1 MIRKIASE
9 RLRPGMYIH
18 ELGGSWMSHPFWR
31 NRFAVRSDDDVQRI
45 IDAGI
50 EEVYIDTARGADD
63 GHAVDEPEVREQLVK
78 EMAAASAIT
87 APPVKQKEKESWEP
101 VPVSAELKRAREVH
115 GQAHRAVHDVMRDV
129 RMGRAIST
137 DAVSEVV
144 DTITGSIMRSPSALI
159 GMVGLKSKDDYTFLH
174 SVSVGTL
181 LVAFGRTLGLDP
193 DTLNELGTGG
203 LLHDVGKMKVPNE
216 ILNKPGRLTD
226 AEFDIIKRHPVDG
239 HAVLVENGG
248 VGDIPL
254 DITRHHHER
263 KDGTGYPDRQTDAE
277 ISRFAK
283 MAAIVDVYDAITA
296 DRCYHKAMEPTDALR
311 KMWEWSAQH
320 FDRELLQVFMKC
332 IGIYPIG
339 SLVRLES
346 GLIGV
351 VVEQNPGSLLTPKV
365 KTVYHSKS
373 MRHVSPSILDLSKA
387 DDKIASTETAGRW
400 PVDPEVHIRGDA

>member
-1 MIRKIASE
+1 
-9 RLRPGMYIH
+9 MYIH

-31 NRFAVRSDDDVQRI
+31 KRFQVRSEGDVQRI
-45 IDAGI
+45 LDAGI
-50 EEVYIDTARGADD
+50 EEVYIDTERGIDD
-63 GHAVDEPEVREQLVK
+63 ACAVDAAEVREQLVK
-78 EMAAASAIT
+78 EMAAAAE
-87 APPVKQKEKESWEP
+87 APTPAAPKRPAESWEP

-115 GQAHRAVHDVMRDV
+115 GQAHRAVQDVMRNV

-137 DAVSEVV
+137 DAVGEVV
-144 DTITGSIMRSPSALI
+144 ETITGSIMRSPSALI
-159 GMVGLKSKDDYTFLH
+159 GMVGLKNKDDYTFLH

-181 LVAFGRTLGLDP
+181 MIAFGRTLGLP
-193 DTLNELGTGG
+193 ADTLRELGTGG
-203 LLHDVGKMKVPNE
+203 LLHDVGKMKVPDE
-216 ILNKPGRLTD
+216 ILNNPGRLTD
-226 AEFDIIKRHPVDG
+226 AEFEIIKRHPLDG
-239 HAVLVENGG
+239 HAVLVEAGG

-263 KDGTGYPDRQTDAE
+263 SDGTGYPDKQTAE
-277 ISRFAK
+277 QISRFAK
-283 MAAIVDVYDAITA
+283 MASIVDVYDAITA
-296 DRCYHKAMEPTDALR
+296 DRCYHKAIEPTDALR
-311 KMWEWSAQH
+311 KMWEWSAQQ

-373 MRHVSPSILDLSKA
+373 MRHVTPAIVDLSKSA
-387 DDKIASTETAGRW
+387 DKIASTESAGRW
-400 PVDPEVHIRGDA
+400 PVDPAVHLRGEA

>member
-31 NRFAVRSDDDVQRI
+31 SRFEIRSDEDVQRI
-45 IDAGI
+45 LDAGI
-50 EEVYIDTARGADD
+50 DEVYIDTERGIDD
-63 GHAVDEPEVREQLVK
+63 RLAVDAEEVREQLVK
-78 EMAAASAIT
+78 EMVAVVPLAK
-87 APPVKQKEKESWEP
+87 PRESWEP
-101 VPVSAELKRAREVH
+101 IPVSAELRRAREVH

-129 RMGRAIST
+129 RMGRAIQT
-137 DAVSEVV
+137 GAVSEVV
-144 DTITGSIMRSPSALI
+144 ETITGSIMRSPSALI
-159 GMVGLKSKDDYTFLH
+159 GMVGLKDKDNYTFLH

-181 LVAFGRTLGLDP
+181 MIAFGRTLGMEGE
-193 DTLNELGTGG
+193 TLHELGMGG

-216 ILNKPGRLTD
+216 VLNKPGRLSD
-226 AEFDIIKRHPVDG
+226 AEFEIIKRHPVDG
-239 HAVLVENGG
+239 HQVLVETGG
-248 VGDIPL
+248 LGDIPL

-263 KDGTGYPDRQTDAE
+263 KDGSGYPDRQKEDE
-277 ISRFAK
+277 ISRFAR

-296 DRCYHKAMEPTDALR
+296 DRCYHKAMEPTEALR
-311 KMWEWSAQH
+311 KMWEWSAQQ

-373 MRHVSPSILDLSKA
+373 MRHVTPAIVDLSQA
-387 DDKIASTETAGRW
+387 ADKIASTEAAGRW
-400 PVDPEVHIRGDA
+400 PVDPALHIRGEA

>member
-31 NRFAVRSDDDVQRI
+31 NRFSVRSDEDVQRI
-45 IDAGI
+45 LDAGI
-50 EEVYIDTARGADD
+50 EDVYIDTSRGIDD
-63 GHAVDEPEVREQLVK
+63 AHAVDEVEVREQLVK
-78 EMAAASAIT
+78 EMAAAAV
-87 APPVKQKEKESWEP
+87 APEAKKKESWDP
-101 VPVSAELKRAREVH
+101 VPVSAELARAREVH

-137 DAVSEVV
+137 DGVSEVV
-144 DTITGSIMRSPSALI
+144 DCITGSIMRSPGALI
-159 GMVGLKSKDDYTFLH
+159 GMVGLKNKDDYTFLH

-181 LVAFGRTLGLDP
+181 LVAFGRTLNLDP
-193 DTLNELGTGG
+193 DTLRELGMGG

-226 AEFDIIKRHPVDG
+226 EEFEIIKRHPADG
-239 HAVLVENGG
+239 HQVLLEAGG
-248 VGDIPL
+248 LNDIPL

-263 KDGTGYPDRQTDAE
+263 KDGTGYPDNQSDTQ

-351 VVEQNPGSLLTPKV
+351 VVEQNPASLLMPKV
-365 KTVYHSKS
+365 KTVYHSRS
-373 MRHVSPSILDLSKA
+373 MRHVSPSIIDLSRS
-387 DDKIASTETAGRW
+387 DDKIASTEVAGRW
-400 PVDPEVHIRGDA
+400 PVDPAVHLRGEA